1 MGVQRTTFEKLQR
14 ERNKKAKAAAKRA
27 RREEKGSGEESDL
40 IDLPTLED
48 EDDDG
53 LGALSAG
60 ELLQRVE
67 QIHQRFEAKLISFE
81 EFEEAKE
88 QLLARITVD

>member
-27 RREEKGSGEESDL
+27 RREEKGSEEEGVDG
-40 IDLPTLED
+40 IELPEMA
-48 EDDDG
+48 DDDG
-53 LGALSAG
+53 LGELSAA

-67 QIHQRFEAKLISFE
+67 LIHQRFEAKLISFE
-81 EFEEAKE
+81 EFEEAKSE
-88 QLLARITVD
+88 LFARITVD